1 MEKIRETDMVENGKK
16 KNRMGNNLFQ
26 NLERDV
32 TEQFKRICNQE
43 MKEYIY
49 THIYIYIYIYTHAHT
64 HTSCETCIWIFF
76 ISLEKD
82 KT

>member
-32 TEQFKRICNQE
+32 TE
-43 MKEYIY
+43 
-49 THIYIYIYIYTHAHT
+49 
-64 HTSCETCIWIFF
+64 
-76 ISLEKD
+76 
-82 KT
+82 